1 MIYKGGR
8 GPTLDAPMEHHSI
21 HLIYMV
27 LGIEPFADP
36 WASKVDAGRSSNM
49 NCSLA
54 LRAFSVTKRPS
65 DPTDWRADAWG
76 PPCDCQRLVP
86 SLRLLAARHGQR
98 NGRSWITYPWEKL
111 IKIQETFTKNSH
123 YALIKPNDSCAM
135 FIQEMVRTMLWP
147 LIRGLLE
154 VANCVSNTREIEQQ
168 VISCLDVHVRQ
179 RTHID
184 LTLEPNDTWQN
195 EKNEDHRD
203 SSRTKR
209 NVCF

>member
-1 MIYKGGR
+1 
-8 GPTLDAPMEHHSI
+8 
-21 HLIYMV
+21 
-27 LGIEPFADP
+27 
-36 WASKVDAGRSSNM
+36 
-49 NCSLA
+49 
-54 LRAFSVTKRPS
+54 
-65 DPTDWRADAWG
+65 
-76 PPCDCQRLVP
+76 
-86 SLRLLAARHGQR
+86 
-98 NGRSWITYPWEKL
+98 
-111 IKIQETFTKNSH
+111 
-123 YALIKPNDSCAM
+123 M
-135 FIQEMVRTMLWP
+135 FIQEMVRTVLWP